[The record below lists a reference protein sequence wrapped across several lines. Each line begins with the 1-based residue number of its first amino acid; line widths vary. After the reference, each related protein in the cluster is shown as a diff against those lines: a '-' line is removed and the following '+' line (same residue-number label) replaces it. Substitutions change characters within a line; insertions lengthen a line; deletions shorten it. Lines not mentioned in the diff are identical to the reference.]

1 MNETLLVIGS
11 LDVRSVM
18 TQLPVS
24 RQDASGGGE
33 VYKGGEKGGSL
44 LLISTA
50 VVFISLFK

>member
-24 RQDASGGGE
+24 RRDASGGGE